1 MKKWN
6 FLLLFVTFILIIL
19 PMIYAD
25 NEKLLCLSNGEVLQF
40 SLCNPK
46 IADRTCTS
54 TGVCK
59 YCVSEIS
66 QGVYCPA
73 SINICNSKGL
83 ECSKLQDSNNGDN
96 NEDNNPNNDSVIIPP
111 INQNSSNEDTN
122 NNPDGTTDNS
132 NSKSTKKTVKT
143 TSSSD
148 EDTVDLT
155 NLDSNGN
162 KIIIKNSNEGGS
174 SLLIFLLFTTFILI
188 GAFGFVLFKINK
200 KSGNGKKK

>member
-1 MKKWN
+1 MKKLGYLV
-6 FLLLFVTFILIIL
+6 FLAALVLIIIPL
-19 PMIYAD
+19 INGS
-25 NEKLLCLSNGEVLQF
+25 NERLLCLTNGEVLQF
-40 SLCNPK
+40 SLCNSK

-73 SINICNSKGL
+73 SINVCNSMGL
-83 ECSKLQDSNNGDN
+83 QCSQMYDPNSDN
-96 NEDNNPNNDSVIIPP
+96 NDDTPPNNDSVIIPP

-122 NNPDGTTDNS
+122 NNPDETTDNS

-148 EDTVDLT
+148 DTVDST

-162 KIIIKNSNEGGS
+162 IIAVKNDNEGGS
-174 SLLIFLLFTTFILI
+174 FPVIFLLFTTFFLI
-188 GAFGFVLFKINK
+188 AVLGFVFFKFNK
-200 KSGNGKKK
+200 KSRKTKRRN